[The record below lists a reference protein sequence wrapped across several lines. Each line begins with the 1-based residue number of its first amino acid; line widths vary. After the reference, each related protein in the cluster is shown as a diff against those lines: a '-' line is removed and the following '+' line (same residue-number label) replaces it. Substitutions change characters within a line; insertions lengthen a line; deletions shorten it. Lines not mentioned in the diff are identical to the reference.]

1 MLSKQLLIHICS
13 SSEEP
18 EHIKENSDHEETH
31 DSSPGDPV
39 RKFIDEDAEEE
50 DDSDND
56 LLRFDDED
64 EDEDEEDD
72 DDLRDMIV
80 SQFKEDPTDKD
91 RRNELH
97 QTWLEQ
103 QDAAGTE
110 KLLQK
115 LKRGL
120 QQEET
125 SLSEDED
132 DNADDE
138 ERADDG
144 DGEEVQ
150 KPVASEDED
159 EDEEDPSHANSMRM
173 NIKKIKEMIPLMFTD
188 EDDVYVSSDDEEME
202 KKLLQQR
209 LYRKMVG
216 AS

>member
-1 MLSKQLLIHICS
+1 M
-13 SSEEP
+13 
-18 EHIKENSDHEETH
+18 KENSDSETH

-64 EDEDEEDD
+64 DDEDEED

-97 QTWLEQ
+97 QKWLEQ

-120 QQEET
+120 QQDET
-125 SLSEDED
+125 LLSEDED
-132 DNADDE
+132 DDDE
-138 ERADDG
+138 ERAEDAD
-144 DGEEVQ
+144 EEVQ
-150 KPVASEDED
+150 KLEANEDEN

-173 NIKKIKEMIPLMFTD
+173 TIKKIKEMIPLMFTD

-209 LYRKMVG
+209 LYKKMVG
-216 AS
+216 DPGSIVLYAPYSIS